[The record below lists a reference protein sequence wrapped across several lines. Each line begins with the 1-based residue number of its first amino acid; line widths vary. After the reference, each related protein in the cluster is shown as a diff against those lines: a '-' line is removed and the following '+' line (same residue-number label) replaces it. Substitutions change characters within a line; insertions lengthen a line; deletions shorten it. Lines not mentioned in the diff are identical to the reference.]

1 MHIKNGRVY
10 PTPPRPSPQQQEL
23 SSSAATSSSAS
34 LVPYCVSGE
43 DESSS
48 SDSEAPQPS
57 SSDMPSLGEVSPFS
71 SHSKPVPA
79 SSSILTAISKRQSC
93 TSTGTS
99 ASGETVCSVTPSS
112 NRNSSASCTA
122 VSKSVQTKRSDTSN
136 LNTRTDSGFTSLSGI
151 KIESGSEVKS
161 PQTDG
166 ICSQSSI
173 GFVPRGNAGSEH
185 DAAKCSLLLSENLQS
200 RKMDVRNSSVSHSR
214 NDTESGESWGAEN
227 RGNSVTP
234 SGIRQF
240 AEKEVTDSSTT
251 VRVSL
256 PPSHENHNT
265 GWQVTDLLFHS
276 PTVAGETSDSSSN
289 SIANSTTG
297 WAVSDVKQKHSSV
310 SVKRKEPVPKCCCS
324 DSAVNA
330 NETKLLKGE
339 AEAWKSCSDSGTN
352 VECKNV
358 STTPKSGHVRKRKT
372 GDEDNSQEALSH
384 STSKDIREDSYSKE
398 YIRKQEKKLKRLK
411 KHKK

>member
-23 SSSAATSSSAS
+23 SSSAATTSAAS

-57 SSDMPSLGEVSPFS
+57 SSDMPSLGETSPFS
-71 SHSKPVPA
+71 SHSKPVLA
-79 SSSILTAISKRQSC
+79 NSSILTATSKRQSC
-93 TSTGTS
+93 TNTGTS
-99 ASGETVCSVTPSS
+99 ASGETVCSSS
-112 NRNSSASCTA
+112 NRNPSASCTA

-151 KIESGSEVKS
+151 KVESGSEVKS
-161 PQTDG
+161 PQSDG
-166 ICSQSSI
+166 ICSQNSI
-173 GFVPRGNAGSEH
+173 GFVPRGNAGIEN
-185 DAAKCSLLLSENLQS
+185 DAAKCSLLLTENLQS
-200 RKMDVRNSSVSHSR
+200 RKTDVRNGSVSHSR
-214 NDTESGESWGAEN
+214 NDAVSGESRGAEN
-227 RGNSVTP
+227 RGNGVAP
-234 SGIRQF
+234 SGTRQF
-240 AEKEVTDSSTT
+240 VDKEITDGSTT

-276 PTVAGETSDSSSN
+276 STVAGETSDSSSN
-289 SIANSTTG
+289 SVANSTTG

-310 SVKRKEPVPKCCCS
+310 SVRCKEPVPKCCCS
-324 DSAVNA
+324 DSTSA
-330 NETKLLKGE
+330 NETELLKGE
-339 AEAWKSCSDSGTN
+339 AEAWKSCSDSGAS
-352 VECKNV
+352 VECKTV
-358 STTPKSGHVRKRKT
+358 STTPKSGHMKKRKT
-372 GDEDNSQEALSH
+372 CDDDNKSQETLSH

>member
-10 PTPPRPSPQQQEL
+10 PTPPRPSPQRQEL
-23 SSSAATSSSAS
+23 SSSAATGSAAS
-34 LVPYCVSGE
+34 LVPYSVSGE

-71 SHSKPVPA
+71 SHSKPVLA

-99 ASGETVCSVTPSS
+99 ASGETVCSSS
-112 NRNSSASCTA
+112 NQNSSASYTA

-151 KIESGSEVKS
+151 KVESGSEVKS

-166 ICSQSSI
+166 ICSQNSI
-173 GFVPRGNAGSEH
+173 GFVPRGNGGSEH
-185 DAAKCSLLLSENLQS
+185 NAAKCSLLLTENLQS

-214 NDTESGESWGAEN
+214 NDAESGESWGAEN

-240 AEKEVTDSSTT
+240 VDKEVTDSSTT

-297 WAVSDVKQKHSSV
+297 WAVSDVKRKHSSL
-310 SVKRKEPVPKCCCS
+310 SIKCKEPVPKCCCS
-324 DSAVNA
+324 DSAMSV

-339 AEAWKSCSDSGTN
+339 AEAWKSCSDSGTG
-352 VECKNV
+352 VEYKTV
-358 STTPKSGHVRKRKT
+358 STTTKSGQMKKRKT
-372 GDEDNSQEALSH
+372 CDEDKSREALSH

>member
-10 PTPPRPSPQQQEL
+10 PTPPRPAPQQQEL
-23 SSSAATSSSAS
+23 SSSAATSSAAS

-48 SDSEAPQPS
+48 SDSEVPQPS

-71 SHSKPVPA
+71 SHSKPVLA
-79 SSSILTAISKRQSC
+79 NSNILTAISKRQSC

-99 ASGETVCSVTPSS
+99 ASGETVRSVTPSS
-112 NRNSSASCTA
+112 NRNSSTSCTA

-136 LNTRTDSGFTSLSGI
+136 LNKRTDSGFTSLSGI
-151 KIESGSEVKS
+151 NVESGSEVKS

-166 ICSQSSI
+166 ICSQNSI
-173 GFVPRGNAGSEH
+173 GFVPRGNAGSER
-185 DAAKCSLLLSENLQS
+185 DAAKCSLLLTENLQS
-200 RKMDVRNSSVSHSR
+200 RKMDVRNSSVTHR
-214 NDTESGESWGAEN
+214 NDAESGESWGAEN
-227 RGNSVTP
+227 RGNSVIP

-240 AEKEVTDSSTT
+240 VDKEVTDSSTT

-297 WAVSDVKQKHSSV
+297 WAVSDVKLKHSSV
-310 SVKRKEPVPKCCCS
+310 SVKHKEPVPKYCCS
-324 DSAVNA
+324 DSAMNA

-339 AEAWKSCSDSGTN
+339 AEAWKSCTDRGTS

-358 STTPKSGHVRKRKT
+358 SATTKSGQMRKRKAC
-372 GDEDNSQEALSH
+372 DEDNSRETLSQ
-384 STSKDIREDSYSKE
+384 STSKDIREDCYSKE
-398 YIRKQEKKLKRLK
+398 YIRKQEKKLKKLK